1 MNSNAKLNYD
11 KYGWRPAS
19 ITYYECRLPRFL
31 FQIRGGKNPVKIAV
45 ARRPLLA
52 RLKRARIRGNEGS
65 ADSCLPSLLC

>member
-1 MNSNAKLNYD
+1 MINT
-11 KYGWRPAS
+11 GGGQ
-19 ITYYECRLPRFL
+19 RLLLTTNVGCHVFCSK
-31 FQIRGGKNPVKIAV
+31 FAEEKNPVKIAV